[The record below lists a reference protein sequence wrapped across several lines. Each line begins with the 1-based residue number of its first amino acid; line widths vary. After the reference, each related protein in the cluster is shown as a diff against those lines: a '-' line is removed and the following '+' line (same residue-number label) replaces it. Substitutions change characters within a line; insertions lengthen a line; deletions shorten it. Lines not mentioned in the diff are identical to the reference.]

1 MNLDDILFALRSGV
15 PAEAERLSQQ
25 MLQTHPD
32 SPELLLLNAI
42 SLHQQRKLDDALG
55 VYARLTRLLP
65 QDALHWSNYATI
77 LQETGSLEAAA
88 SAATTALELDPDNA
102 DLLISRGLLYLQTRE
117 FIQAR
122 DTLLKA
128 VDVAPDLPAA
138 RIHAARACAICRDY
152 RADGLTDHWR
162 QWLPLDENLQVELA
176 ELKLMMG
183 DANASLVLLE
193 DLRDRS
199 TMAVGARLLLAAV
212 YERVNRVDDSRRL
225 LAKVIQAQPRP
236 EAAHQRDMDHL
247 AAALLVREGA
257 YDEARMLLEKTG
269 ERHEYDYAHYFSL
282 AEAYDKLGAV
292 EPALVALSKAHA
304 VQMSEL
310 RQTVPARF
318 EPGSPI
324 LPAAV
329 ARVSADEYAM
339 WPRRAAP
346 AAADSPVFIVGFPR
360 SGTTLLEQMLDAHPA
375 LQSMD
380 ERPFFNLLAD
390 QLADHGI
397 YVPADLGKLDQLACD
412 ELRKGYLIMACS
424 KIERRWSS
432 RLVDKNPLN
441 MLWLPMIYRLFP
453 NASFILALR
462 HPADVLISNYMQNY
476 RASVLAAAAASMQG
490 LAQAYV
496 TAMECWLHHVEVFKP
511 NVLVSRYEQLVADPA
526 AQTRRIGEFLGLD
539 DASALLNFDRHA
551 RAKGFIATPSYTQ
564 VIQPVNRKGLNR
576 WVRYREALAPA
587 LPILAPMMKHWGYS
601 LDTDD

>member
-1 MNLDDILFALRSGV
+1 
-15 PAEAERLSQQ
+15 
-25 MLQTHPD
+25 MLQICPD
-32 SPELLLLNAI
+32 NPELLVLHAI
-42 SLHQQRKLDDALG
+42 SLHQQRKLDDALA
-55 VYARLTRLLP
+55 VYARLTRLFP
-65 QDALHWSNYATI
+65 QEALHWSNYATI
-77 LQETGSLEAAA
+77 LQEMGNLPEAALA
-88 SAATTALELDPDNA
+88 SATALALDPVNA
-102 DLLISRGLLYLQTRE
+102 DLLIGRGLLHLQSRE
-117 FIQAR
+117 FIEAR

-128 VDVAPDLPAA
+128 VDVAPDSPAA

-152 RADGLTDHWR
+152 RADGLTDHW
-162 QWLPLDENLQVELA
+162 QHWLPLSEDLQVELA

-199 TMAVGARLLLAAV
+199 ALTVGAQLLLAAV
-212 YERVNRVDDSRRL
+212 YERVNRVDDSRQL
-225 LAKVIQAQPRP
+225 LHKIMQTQPDLV
-236 EAAHQRDMDHL
+236 AAHRCDMEHL

-257 YDEARMLLEKTG
+257 YEKARMLLEKAG
-269 ERHEYDYAHYFSL
+269 ARHEYDYAHYFSL
-282 AEAYDKLGAV
+282 AEVHDKLGAV
-292 EPALVALSKAHA
+292 EPALAALFKAHA
-304 VQMSEL
+304 VQVSEL

-318 EPGSPI
+318 ESDAPI

-329 ARVSADEYAM
+329 ARVSAADYLT
-339 WPRRAAP
+339 WPPRVAP

-397 YVPADLGKLDQLACD
+397 NVPADLGKLDQLACD

-424 KIERRWSS
+424 KIERRWGS

-441 MLWLPMIYRLFP
+441 MLWLPMIHRLFP

-462 HPADVLISNYMQNY
+462 HPADVLVSNYMQNY
-476 RASVLAAAAASMQG
+476 RASVLAAAAESMEG
-490 LAQAYV
+490 LARAYV

-511 NVLVSRYEQLVADPA
+511 HVMVSRYEQLVADPA
-526 AQTRRIGEFLGLD
+526 AQTRRIGDFLGLD
-539 DASALLNFDRHA
+539 DASPLLRFDHHA

-564 VIQPVNRKGLNR
+564 VIQPVNRKGLDR
-576 WVRYREALAPA
+576 WVRYRDALAPA

-601 LDTDD
+601 LDTEG